1 MLFTLKCLGTGSTTV
16 NYVIGHVNIFKV
28 EKMNESEFDTQ
39 QRQTT

>member
-16 NYVIGHVNIFKV
+16 NYVIGHVNIF
-28 EKMNESEFDTQ
+28 EKMDESEFDTQ